1 MKRTALFTLFFA
13 ILIQSASAATATGYA
28 GLALAAVVAPYSPTV
43 GWREKQWLEQ
53 LFDGR
58 QNFVVPKGAKIAV
71 AAASIVCK
79 AGDVDITA
87 RSCALTFG
95 AKTVNIAG
103 RRANELYATM
113 IEAGVPSDGAA
124 GTIYEGLTKLDCAI
138 DPNAV
143 KQNDGGGA
151 SCAYTA
157 GP

>member
-1 MKRTALFTLFFA
+1 M
-13 ILIQSASAATATGYA
+13 LIQNAAAATAGGNS
-28 GLALAAVVAPYSPTV
+28 GLALAAVVAGYSPLLGGYQKNV
-43 GWREKQWLEQ
+43 MAL

-58 QNFVVPKGAKIAV
+58 QNFTFPAGHKIDVVAK
-71 AAASIVCK
+71 SIVCK

-95 AKTVNIAG
+95 ASVVNISG

-113 IEAGVPSDGAA
+113 VEAGVPSDGAA
-124 GTIYEGLTKLDCAI
+124 GTIYEGLHGLACAI
-138 DPNAV
+138 DPNQI
-143 KQNDGGGA
+143 KQNAGGGA